1 MVVTENESEKR
12 MLDRSV
18 GLLTNQEIWI
28 QKIEKCVKRRVEQ
41 GAADFIVPKELRNK
55 LKSNRGQRRS

>member
-1 MVVTENESEKR
+1 VVVTENESEKR

-28 QKIEKCVKRRVEQ
+28 QGEQKRT
-41 GAADFIVPKELRNK
+41 GTACCICFSIW
-55 LKSNRGQRRS
+55 